1 MLNRI
6 VLSCFKIPN
15 RNFRCFRIERWFPVL
30 AIDSDG
36 LRESFRACDLQA
48 VSHQFTSTQ
57 GISTDVARLV
67 LIYRHSSTCNCNH
80 CDLPKVNKPKLT
92 RIDLS
97 TFAKLLS
104 AHLTA
109 KHYLLSRLLFG
120 DKTVCN
126 RFKKINF
133 KLHQSVRA
141 KWRGA
146 TGCSRGSRLPGRTS
160 LREALGEHRQLPADH
175 RATSVIN
182 NNLGVYS
189 LRGRDSES
197 EVDRKWRVRRKQ
209 KDRNGKWWEYDKCK
223 VISFNKWELGKAYK
237 RDGLSLIRL
246 SNLAA

>member
-36 LRESFRACDLQA
+36 LRESFRACNLQA

-126 RFKKINF
+126 RFKKNQF
-133 KLHQSVRA
+133 QAPSKRS
-141 KWRGA
+141 
-146 TGCSRGSRLPGRTS
+146 
-160 LREALGEHRQLPADH
+160 
-175 RATSVIN
+175 
-182 NNLGVYS
+182 
-189 LRGRDSES
+189 
-197 EVDRKWRVRRKQ
+197 
-209 KDRNGKWWEYDKCK
+209 CK
-223 VISFNKWELGKAYK
+223 VARCHRMQSGQPAARENFPERSTWRAQATASWSSSYICDKQQF
-237 RDGLSLIRL
+237 RSL
-246 SNLAA
+246 